1 MFDFYYLQ
9 DTGSADIPLGLRV
22 KWRQHSLRQQAASL
36 LFFKESLPIMHCF
49 FFPSCKYFWDP
60 TIWQT
65 SLKTFGMN
73 QWTEQKKISALS
85 DFASPGELR
94 PSNSNVI
101 NRQMLYVTRRCKC
114 CEELEPRSA
123 RGAGQK
129 CACNFKRKWDL
140 KGVKEF
146 TTKLPRTEESPW
158 RECPLYSAGKGTDVT
173 VCVTFKELQ
182 GQCC

>member
-1 MFDFYYLQ
+1 
-9 DTGSADIPLGLRV
+9 
-22 KWRQHSLRQQAASL
+22 
-36 LFFKESLPIMHCF
+36 
-49 FFPSCKYFWDP
+49 
-60 TIWQT
+60 
-65 SLKTFGMN
+65 
-73 QWTEQKKISALS
+73 
-85 DFASPGELR
+85 
-94 PSNSNVI
+94 
-101 NRQMLYVTRRCKC
+101 MLYVTRRCKC